1 MIINEELLYYVWQ
14 YKIFDHQ
21 SLRTISGDTINI
33 LQYGQRNF
41 SSGPDF
47 SNVKIEINGIV
58 WAGNMEIHVLSSDWK
73 KHKHDADDAYKNVVL
88 HVVYENDKNHLPENI
103 PVLVLKNRIDQ
114 LVIRQF
120 STLMEA
126 TTWIPCEKTIKLAD
140 LSTFP
145 LWSTSLAIERLSEKT
160 RNIQESFSYKS
171 GDWVQLLHERIA
183 RYFGSKENSD
193 NFERLASLLSYN
205 LTQKLSHNR
214 LSIEAVVFGCA
225 GFLDE
230 PAKDDYHQDLISEY
244 QFQKSKYKL
253 HSLKKIEWKNFGM
266 FPSGQPTFRL
276 AQFAAYLI
284 HTENIFDICL
294 KATHFTDFVHHFTAN
309 LSPYWTT
316 HYVFG
321 KETKAIKSNKL
332 SVAMVERIV
341 INAIVPVLFCYAHLT
356 KEDMLK
362 DQCMSILESMPS
374 ENNAIIN
381 RWKTLGI
388 NAYTAMESQ
397 ALLQLKHRYC
407 HGKQCL
413 RCNIGIDLIK
423 VK

>member
-21 SLRTISGDTINI
+21 CLRTVSGDTIAI
-33 LQYGQRNF
+33 HQYGQRNL

-103 PVLVLKNRIDQ
+103 PVLVLKNRISTT
-114 LVIRQF
+114 LILQF
-120 STLMEA
+120 SVLMEA
-126 TTWIPCEKTIKLAD
+126 TTWIPCEKTITFAD
-140 LSTFP
+140 LSTFQ
-145 LWSTSLAIERLSEKT
+145 LWSPSLAVERLADKT
-160 RNIQESFSYKS
+160 RQIQDSHGYKNF
-171 GDWVQLLHERIA
+171 DWLQLLHERIA

-193 NFERLASLLSYN
+193 NFERLASILPYN
-205 LTQKLSHNR
+205 LTRKLSHNR

-230 PAKDDYHQDLISEY
+230 TAKDDYHQDLISEY

-266 FPSGQPTFRL
+266 FPSGQPSFRL

-284 HTENIFDICL
+284 HAENIFDYCL
-294 KATHFTDFVHHFTAN
+294 KATHFKELADHFSAN
-309 LSPYWTT
+309 LSPYWHS

-321 KETKAIKSNKL
+321 KETTAIKSSHL
-332 SVAMVERIV
+332 SLAMIERIA
-341 INAIVPVLFCYAHLT
+341 INAIVPVMFAFAQHTNDDELKHRCLT
-356 KEDMLK
+356 M
-362 DQCMSILESMPS
+362 LESIPS
-374 ENNAIIN
+374 ENNAIIS
-381 RWKTLGI
+381 RWKTLGLRTDSAI
-388 NAYTAMESQ
+388 DSQ
-397 ALLQLKHRYC
+397 ALIHLKHRYC
-407 HGKQCL
+407 DGKQCL
-413 RCNIGIDLIK
+413 RCNIGVDIIK
-423 VK
+423 GK